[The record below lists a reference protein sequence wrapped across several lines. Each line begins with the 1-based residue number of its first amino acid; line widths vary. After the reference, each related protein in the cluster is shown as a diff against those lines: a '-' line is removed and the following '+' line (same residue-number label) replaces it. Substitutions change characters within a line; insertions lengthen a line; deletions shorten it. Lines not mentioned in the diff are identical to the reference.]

1 MDSTTDTPLVRSVTP
16 SSDATTAT
24 LTPSEYERSFCSITP
39 EFTTLTNSRERF
51 VVLSLSALLLFISG
65 CLFGILVSLLS
76 DDLSFIPTVI
86 SKQTPEFFL
95 LISLLSRAH
104 SRLPWFIL
112 VSGMECSI
120 ILRCQN
126 ARTSAG
132 ARDERLQC
140 SRCCVRLELIRSAQ
154 RYRV

>member
-51 VVLSLSALLLFISG
+51 VVLTLSALLLFISG

-76 DDLSFIPTVI
+76 DDP
-86 SKQTPEFFL
+86 
-95 LISLLSRAH
+95 LITGASPNVYWPSSLELNIAG
-104 SRLPWFIL
+104 SRLLLHF
-112 VSGMECSI
+112 
-120 ILRCQN
+120 
-126 ARTSAG
+126 
-132 ARDERLQC
+132 
-140 SRCCVRLELIRSAQ
+140 
-154 RYRV
+154 